1 MAFRPPKKQPEFADL
16 IGILAQSKTELGN
29 ATYQTITEIINRLTQ
44 LKLIINEAIDGK
56 IDDGDATK
64 KFATKFATYL
74 TEQDE
79 TGQLPNSLQLLA
91 GLNLSFDTTIPNKLT
106 INATGGAG
114 ADHVPMSTGAEPL
127 EIMSDGAGQVLLVAF
142 EGP

>member
-16 IGILAQSKTELGN
+16 KGILAQSKQTENPL
-29 ATYQTITEIINRLTQ
+29 YQTVQEIIERLTQ
-44 LKLIINEAIDGK
+44 LQLLLNEDIKGKLNDA
-56 IDDGDATK
+56 DATK

-74 TEQDE
+74 TQQDE

-91 GLNLSFDTTIPNKLT
+91 GTNITFDITIPNKLT
-106 INATGGAG
+106 INATGGA
-114 ADHVPMSTGAEPL
+114 ALDHVPMSTGAEPL